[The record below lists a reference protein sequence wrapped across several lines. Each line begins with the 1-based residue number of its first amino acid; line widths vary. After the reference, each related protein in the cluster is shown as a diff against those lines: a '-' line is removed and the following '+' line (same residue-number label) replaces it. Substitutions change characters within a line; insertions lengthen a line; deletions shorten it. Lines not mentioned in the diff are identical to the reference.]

1 MVKTPRTR
9 HSKTKREP
17 VTIELEPGS
26 VSRVADE
33 SEAATTPSG
42 FEDAPATDEKASA
55 SASDDSSKEAAVEAK
70 AGDPETSSSS
80 DYNLD
85 ETPPNDRDTDG
96 ERAQSQPE
104 PASTAPRSGSR
115 LPVFAAGV
123 VGAIVALVA
132 AGLLQYAGILGTPRT
147 QVASDPGSSQLEGEI
162 ATLKSE
168 VAALRDNPA
177 TGSGV
182 DPATVENLSGAV
194 EQVKTEVASLQKAV
208 ESGSAGDTAG
218 LEALRTRIEDID
230 SRLAGQAQNAS
241 GPSPEDIAALNE
253 RIAAIEAQVKSA
265 DEANTAI
272 DGRLG
277 AFEQSLQGLSSK
289 VEAQAG
295 QPKIALAIASSAL
308 KSAIERGV
316 PFQSEI
322 ETFAAI
328 APESPDIADLRTYAE
343 DGVATQAELVAETDA
358 AANAMIAAAAPPKK
372 DAGIVER
379 LLTSAESLVSVRPIG
394 AVEGDGVPEIVARME
409 VAIQAGDLEKALAEY
424 ETLPEPAKAAGAA
437 FAERIRARVQVEKL
451 ADQAVAGAMQAE

>member
-1 MVKTPRTR
+1 M
-9 HSKTKREP
+9 S
-17 VTIELEPGS
+17 
-26 VSRVADE
+26 
-33 SEAATTPSG
+33 
-42 FEDAPATDEKASA
+42 DA
-55 SASDDSSKEAAVEAK
+55 
-70 AGDPETSSSS
+70 
-80 DYNLD
+80 
-85 ETPPNDRDTDG
+85 
-96 ERAQSQPE
+96 
-104 PASTAPRSGSR
+104 
-115 LPVFAAGV
+115 
-123 VGAIVALVA
+123 
-132 AGLLQYAGILGTPRT
+132 
-147 QVASDPGSSQLEGEI
+147 EI
-162 ATLKSE
+162 
-168 VAALRDNPA
+168 
-177 TGSGV
+177 
-182 DPATVENLSGAV
+182 
-194 EQVKTEVASLQKAV
+194 
-208 ESGSAGDTAG
+208 
-218 LEALRTRIEDID
+218 
-230 SRLAGQAQNAS
+230 
-241 GPSPEDIAALNE
+241 IAALNE

-328 APESPDIADLRTYAE
+328 APQSPDIADLRGYAE

-424 ETLPEPAKAAGAA
+424 ETLPEQAQAAGAA
-437 FAERIRARVQVEKL
+437 FAERIRARMQVEKL